1 MVEELSVSSTGSIS
15 LQLPPAMGHDMKRM
29 NFQYPQPDRYPCNVI
44 DPSALRR
51 WYSSFQYPQPD
62 RYPCNL
68 PRDQRQHRA
77 VNFQYPQP
85 DRYPC
90 NNISAHPLLRLC
102 RLSVSSTGSISLQL
116 YTARKD
122 EHGTI
127 IFQYPQPDRY
137 PCNKKDGS
145 LSSNPMRI
153 FQYPQPDRYPCNEAN
168 ILHE

>member
-1 MVEELSVSSTGSIS
+1 MSKKNFPTVIPLSVSSTGSIS
-15 LQLPPAMGHDMKRM
+15 LQRSTTFNGIPVNAV
-29 NFQYPQPDRYPCNVI
+29 FQYPQPDRYPCTVI

-90 NNISAHPLLRLC
+90 NRITRKPFDS
-102 RLSVSSTGSISLQL
+102 SVLTFSIL
-116 YTARKD
+116 
-122 EHGTI
+122 
-127 IFQYPQPDRY
+127 
-137 PCNKKDGS
+137 N
-145 LSSNPMRI
+145 RI
-153 FQYPQPDRYPCNEAN
+153 DIPATTVHCWKSV
-168 ILHE
+168 